1 MSARDYAGAVL
12 RGDVVAGRLVRA
24 ACERFVRDLRDGP
37 SRGLFFDERAASRFA
52 VFASTF
58 CVHSKGVWAGSPIEL
73 EPWQRFI
80 FDQLFGW
87 KRADGS
93 RRFRTCYEEVARKNG
108 KSTSMA
114 ALGVFALVA
123 DGEPGAEVYSAAT
136 TKDQAKIV
144 FDEADRMVKKSPALR
159 RAVRA
164 FRNNLHIPGSAS
176 KFQPLSS
183 DYNVLDGLNCHVA
196 IVDELHAH
204 PNRELWDVLETSMG
218 SRRQP
223 ILFGITTAGQ
233 EPTSF
238 CGTMHDYA
246 AQVSSGALVDD
257 AFLAYIAT
265 LDEGDDWGDPATWPK
280 ANPNLGVSVSLDDL
294 AEKGAK
300 ARADLSAQNAFRRLR
315 LNQWVAATERAIDLE
330 RWDAC
335 AGELSPAELEEAC
348 AGRVCYGGLDLSST
362 TDLTAAAFVFP
373 PERTGEPFD
382 VVMRFYMPVDRAF
395 DPEARRRD
403 RVPYDAWVDEGL
415 VIATPGNVVDYGF
428 VRRDLLAADERF
440 RLHQVGYDP
449 YNAQQLVTELEEE
462 DGLTMV
468 PIRQGFLS
476 LSDPTKQLLRL
487 YLSGGLRHGGHAV
500 LRWMADNLVTRQ
512 DPAGNLKPDKE
523 KSRQRIDGIV
533 ALVMALDRAIRNE
546 GTGPES
552 VYKRRGLV
560 TIGPAAEG

>member
-1 MSARDYAGAVL
+1 
-12 RGDVVAGRLVRA
+12 
-24 ACERFVRDLRDGP
+24 
-37 SRGLFFDERAASRFA
+37 
-52 VFASTF
+52 
-58 CVHSKGVWAGSPIEL
+58 
-73 EPWQRFI
+73 
-80 FDQLFGW
+80 
-87 KRADGS
+87 
-93 RRFRTCYEEVARKNG
+93 
-108 KSTSMA
+108 
-114 ALGVFALVA
+114 
-123 DGEPGAEVYSAAT
+123 
-136 TKDQAKIV
+136 
-144 FDEADRMVKKSPALR
+144 
-159 RAVRA
+159 
-164 FRNNLHIPGSAS
+164 
-176 KFQPLSS
+176 
-183 DYNVLDGLNCHVA
+183 
-196 IVDELHAH
+196 
-204 PNRELWDVLETSMG
+204 
-218 SRRQP
+218 
-223 ILFGITTAGQ
+223 
-233 EPTSF
+233 
-238 CGTMHDYA
+238 
-246 AQVSSGALVDD
+246 
-257 AFLAYIAT
+257 
-265 LDEGDDWGDPATWPK
+265 
-280 ANPNLGVSVSLDDL
+280 
-294 AEKGAK
+294 
-300 ARADLSAQNAFRRLR
+300 
-315 LNQWVAATERAIDLE
+315 ATERAIDLE